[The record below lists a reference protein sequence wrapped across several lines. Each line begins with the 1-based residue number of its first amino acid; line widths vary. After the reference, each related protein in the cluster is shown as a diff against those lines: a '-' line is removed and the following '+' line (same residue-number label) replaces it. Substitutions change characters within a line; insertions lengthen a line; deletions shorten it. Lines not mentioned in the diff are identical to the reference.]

1 MRRRAETEMRRRRE
15 TRTAADVP
23 GWGLSDEQIKRLG
36 DTAEKEIFFVPNLL
50 VPVKCPSLGL
60 DATLLVS
67 EVEYEAAPER
77 FGCTVTVVN
86 REAYQ

>member
-1 MRRRAETEMRRRRE
+1 MRRRRE

-36 DTAEKEIFFVPNLL
+36 DTAGKEIFFVPNLL

-67 EVEYEAAPER
+67 GVEYEATPER